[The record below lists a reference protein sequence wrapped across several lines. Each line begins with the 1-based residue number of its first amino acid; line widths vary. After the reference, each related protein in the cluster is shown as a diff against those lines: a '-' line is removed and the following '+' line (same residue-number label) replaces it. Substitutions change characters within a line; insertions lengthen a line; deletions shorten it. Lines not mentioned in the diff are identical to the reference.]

1 MDIFSRDI
9 DGGKSFDW
17 GRASSDYAKYR
28 DIYPPLFFEK
38 VAGRGLCI
46 KGQKVLDLGTG
57 TGVVPRSMY
66 HFGAEWIGSD
76 ISENQIAQAKA
87 LAERAGMRIEF
98 IVSSAEDIDYP
109 DGSFDVITACQ
120 CFFYFDYDV
129 VIPKL
134 ARLLKDGGKLVILF
148 MAWVPSEDEIAKASE
163 DLVLKYNPVW
173 TGAGYERKPVFV
185 PEIAKE
191 YFDIVDTEEYDLP
204 VPFTRE
210 SWNGRMKACRGVGAS
225 LAPDEISAWEK
236 EHIEMLEKTAPV
248 EFDVLHHAALAI
260 LQKI

>member
-17 GRASSDYAKYR
+17 GRASSDYAKFR
-28 DIYPPLFFEK
+28 DIYPPVFFEK

-46 KGQKVLDLGTG
+46 KGQRVLDIGTG

-76 ISENQIAQAKA
+76 ISENQIAQAEV
-87 LAERAGMRIEF
+87 LAKRSGMSIKF
-98 IVSSAEDIDYP
+98 VVSSAEEIDFP
-109 DGSFDVITACQ
+109 DGYFDVITACQ

-129 VIPKL
+129 VVPKL

-148 MAWVPSEDEIAKASE
+148 MAWVPEDDKIAKASE
-163 DLVLKYNPVW
+163 DLVLKYNPSW
-173 TGAGYERKPVFV
+173 TGAGYERKPVFI
-185 PEIAKE
+185 PEIAND
-191 YFDIVDTEEYDLP
+191 YFEIEDTEDYDFQ

-210 SWNGRMKACRGVGAS
+210 TWNGRMKACRGVGAS
-225 LAPDEISAWEK
+225 LTPEEIDAWEE
-236 EHIEMLEKTAPV
+236 EHIRILEKMTPLK
-248 EFDVLHHAALAI
+248 FDILHHAAMAVL
-260 LQKI
+260 KKK